1 MIDTNTLF
9 PTLAKDLN
17 KLEME
22 GLKKFLFS
30 IQNVPIT
37 IIIPMYL
44 KVLFTEDELYIGDEA
59 RRARLRRHE
68 HEEVVLGDHTLV
80 LVDLHVDNHVLELV
94 RRHAVGTQGNDSRL
108 QRRRECCSES
118 DDEFVGRAV
127 CGTMANRSASRRCC
141 NRSHRPSR
149 C

>member
-44 KVLFTEDELYIGDEA
+44 KVLFTEDELYKSII
-59 RRARLRRHE
+59 
-68 HEEVVLGDHTLV
+68 EESEIKVDMNYTESNRTVSTANISVMKATKPKFGRSNDGWNEGESGLV
-80 LVDLHVDNHVLELV
+80 
-94 RRHAVGTQGNDSRL
+94 
-108 QRRRECCSES
+108 
-118 DDEFVGRAV
+118 
-127 CGTMANRSASRRCC
+127 
-141 NRSHRPSR
+141 
-149 C
+149 